1 MSNETTL
8 TPSVPHT
15 SGVNIDFHPN
25 ELVKRITKE
34 IPRSLPYY
42 NNSDVPTEGEDPIVT
57 ELMKLH
63 PHNSRLV
70 ISNIAYNEQVV
81 QYSAK
86 LQELLY
92 LLLDE
97 QQLDDNI
104 RINIETS
111 LSELTTSLPILKH
124 DNYVY
129 EQAGASNRKFKNRQY
144 LPRPQPTD
152 LTYPNNYLSKILI
165 DNFDSLIR
173 FSKTYFNLSL
183 ASQITKYTV
192 ELIYQLYYWEV
203 VHLVYLNPNLVDFLT
218 LLKFEIINTSFGPI
232 IRPPD
237 TYLNDNML
245 QGLQYP
251 YPYPFYN
258 YSYHSFNGRV
268 ENDKFNKVKI
278 TPYMDITLKN
288 YNGTLPTKRKRGRK
302 PKAGSYPQDA
312 SFTDADGM
320 TPIELSRTVSETS
333 DNENPEK
340 KPKAEIHAAILPS
353 RFFPAQQQQQS
364 PPQPPVL
371 PGGPMSSSTPQ
382 LSHIQTD
389 ASPSGPQP
397 LTTFLPHA
405 RTYPRPNKRGAIY
418 GNSQSPQYPP
428 LPHVGGHVAGESSS
442 PPLSLP
448 ISTQGAPPQPIP
460 GALRHPVHQQF
471 TTASF
476 HRPQLPGAEKQPSL
490 GVNADEIRIPPIAS
504 ASASPSQ
511 MERQLL
517 THQQLQSPAAESM
530 KSSGSVHSAL
540 PSLNPIANYKHL
552 PDNNLLPSISKLR
565 SDQLSPIT
573 GTSIP
578 GSQENRTSPT
588 ASPFGITKGYPFSK
602 TELYLQPTPVATQSP
617 GSAGSMA
624 AAAMPSHQLQ
634 SPQQMYASSFSTTQ
648 PAGTSVATRP
658 AAGSSSQGFY
668 PEQNAEDKTKKQKSG
683 VIHQCHLTDP
693 NTMAECMKIFY
704 GKNELLR
711 HQEFVHAT
719 KKKIYK
725 CIYCA
730 KNGAKVQSYPRHD
743 SLARHIRRKHGITGK
758 ENKMAVNYAKENV
771 EIIDP
776 DQLVTKQHDFQ
787 DPSAQGAGGAQVVP
801 QLQILY
807 SHPIR
812 YGRPAP
818 IPSYLQHRRLNLF
831 PQTHRLNKGQQRA
844 YAMVGGQTSG
854 SQAAG
859 AQTASTQQQPT
870 TPQNEAQPQAQ
881 PQGSPQSSSSF
892 QPQGSPPQRPG
903 TMLPSPSA
911 IVNSPP
917 YNAGA
922 INVASPQVH
931 DSANHTPNLQ
941 EGSSNTESQKQ

>member
-1 MSNETTL
+1 
-8 TPSVPHT
+8 
-15 SGVNIDFHPN
+15 
-25 ELVKRITKE
+25 
-34 IPRSLPYY
+34 
-42 NNSDVPTEGEDPIVT
+42 
-57 ELMKLH
+57 MKLH

-97 QQLDDNI
+97 SQLDDNT
-104 RINIETS
+104 RISIEAS
-111 LSELTTSLPILKH
+111 LAELTTSLPISKH

-129 EQAGASNRKFKNRQY
+129 DSTGSSNRKFKNRQF
-144 LPRPQPTD
+144 LPHPKSTD

-192 ELIYQLYYWEV
+192 ELIYQLYYWEM
-203 VHLVYLNPNLVDFLT
+203 VHLVFINPSMVDFLV

-258 YSYHSFNGRV
+258 YSYHSFNGRI

-278 TPYMDITLKN
+278 TPYIDITLKN
-288 YNGTLPTKRKRGRK
+288 YSGATQTKRKRGRK
-302 PKAGSYPQDA
+302 PKSEANTTGRDTGRA
-312 SFTDADGM
+312 
-320 TPIELSRTVSETS
+320 TPVELSRTISETS
-333 DNENPEK
+333 DYESKDKRAKTELNTPGI
-340 KPKAEIHAAILPS
+340 PLPYNQGQTSLQQPQISSGSIMASTSS
-353 RFFPAQQQQQS
+353 RNNANS
-364 PPQPPVL
+364 EASRDVPP
-371 PGGPMSSSTPQ
+371 
-382 LSHIQTD
+382 
-389 ASPSGPQP
+389 P
-397 LTTFLPHA
+397 LTTFLPNA
-405 RTYPRPNKRGAIY
+405 RNYPQPHNQQPIF
-418 GNSQSPQYPP
+418 GNNQSPQLASISPNTGYQSVHLASGIPP
-428 LPHVGGHVAGESSS
+428 RTEISGPTKGSNISVQGMSQQQLPSA
-442 PPLSLP
+442 LP
-448 ISTQGAPPQPIP
+448 IPI
-460 GALRHPVHQQF
+460 HQQYANSPYQRIQVPN
-471 TTASF
+471 TDNDS
-476 HRPQLPGAEKQPSL
+476 QLVGRNSE
-490 GVNADEIRIPPIAS
+490 NIRIPPIAS
-504 ASASPSQ
+504 ESASPGH
-511 MERQLL
+511 MERQPMS
-517 THQQLQSPAAESM
+517 QQQQQPSSESIAR
-530 KSSGSVHSAL
+530 SGSVNTSI
-540 PSLNPIANYKHL
+540 PMVNPIANYRGSA
-552 PDNNLLPSISKLR
+552 DNVLPSISKLR
-565 SDQLSPIT
+565 SDQQSPTSLSSISGSPDT
-573 GTSIP
+573 RSSPTTSTFSIP
-578 GSQENRTSPT
+578 KNYQ
-588 ASPFGITKGYPFSK
+588 FSK
-602 TELYLQPTPVATQSP
+602 PDQYQPPGLSSGVPIAIGSSQQKSQPPPPQPQSQPHSQPQPQPQPQLQLQPQQHQQSEYV
-617 GSAGSMA
+617 SNFD
-624 AAAMPSHQLQ
+624 
-634 SPQQMYASSFSTTQ
+634 SPQSNISSTATP
-648 PAGTSVATRP
+648 PAV
-658 AAGSSSQGFY
+658 GSSSNAYQ
-668 PEQNAEDKTKKQKSG
+668 EQTNEEKTKKQKSG

-787 DPSAQGAGGAQVVP
+787 EHSTQVTAATQVAPP
-801 QLQILY
+801 QQISY

-818 IPSYLQHRRLNLF
+818 IPSYLQHRRSNLF

-844 YAMVGGQTSG
+844 YAIAG
-854 SQAAG
+854 SQPNNSQVAI
-859 AQTASTQQQPT
+859 
-870 TPQNEAQPQAQ
+870 PQSESQPQAQ
-881 PQGSPQSSSSF
+881 S
-892 QPQGSPPQRPG
+892 QPQPLQPQDATGVTTSVSFPAQSPPPVRSG
-903 TMLPSPSA
+903 TMLPSPRE

-917 YNAGA
+917 YGTTP
-922 INVASPQVH
+922 INVAS
-931 DSANHTPNLQ
+931 TPIHPNPIQIPHLQ
-941 EGSSNTESQKQ
+941 EGTSNSENPKQ